1 MDDDDPRCAGSR
13 RATDAHVQLSVHRGR
28 QEGARSH
35 RPVARHAPRCR
46 RSDADLCGR
55 RSARGQVDGG
65 RVASHLVGDEGV
77 AVAGLVYYGYPLV
90 PLGTGTP
97 RATEHLARIGAAQLF
112 FAGSRDRLSPPDLMG
127 PIVAGLPNGRLVVV
141 DDGDHSLN
149 VPQRSGR
156 TQGDVLAAAASETV
170 ACGSR
175 TAALRRREGPTAE
188 LRGEG
193 GRSDRRQPDP
203 WSGRAPTPM
212 PSSRRAVVG
221 VRRPQRRADRRCPR

>member
-1 MDDDDPRCAGSR
+1 MRDALAAGGLPTLTFNYPYIEAGR
-13 RATDAHVQLSVHRGR
+13 KAPDRIGRLLATHHAAVDRMRTYVDAVVLGGKSM
-28 QEGARSH
+28 
-35 RPVARHAPRCR
+35 
-46 RSDADLCGR
+46 
-55 RSARGQVDGG
+55 GG

-170 ACGSR
+170 AW
-175 TAALRRREGPTAE
+175 A
-188 LRGEG
+188 RGL
-193 GRSDRRQPDP
+193 PL
-203 WSGRAPTPM
+203 
-212 PSSRRAVVG
+212 
-221 VRRPQRRADRRCPR
+221 